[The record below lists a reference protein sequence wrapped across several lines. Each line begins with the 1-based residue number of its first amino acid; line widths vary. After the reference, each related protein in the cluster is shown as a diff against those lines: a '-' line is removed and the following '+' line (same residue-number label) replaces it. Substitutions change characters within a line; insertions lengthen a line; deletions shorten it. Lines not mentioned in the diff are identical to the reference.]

1 MTRAL
6 AASATLFAI
15 TIPWALTAQTAAR
28 SAPVGEVVDTYF
40 GTRVA
45 DPYRWMETTN
55 SPELASYLNRQ
66 GELTRSALSPFAE
79 HRRSLLDRILA
90 LQNEVASVTG
100 VQRVG
105 DEYYYLEASKGSKD
119 RRLMRPVAGGS
130 AKLLLNPAVLSR
142 PESHAAIT
150 YFQPSWDG
158 KYVLAGVALGG
169 SEDATI
175 RIVQTSTAELL
186 KDAITRT
193 QNGSL
198 AWTDDSKSFYYI
210 GSRHFPQTLLP
221 RPFM

>member
-6 AASATLFAI
+6 TASATLFAI

-28 SAPVGEVVDTYF
+28 SAPVREGVDTYF

-79 HRRSLLDRILA
+79 QRRSLVDRILA

-105 DEYYYLEASKGSKD
+105 DEYYYLE
-119 RRLMRPVAGGS
+119 
-130 AKLLLNPAVLSR
+130 
-142 PESHAAIT
+142 
-150 YFQPSWDG
+150 
-158 KYVLAGVALGG
+158 
-169 SEDATI
+169 
-175 RIVQTSTAELL
+175 
-186 KDAITRT
+186 
-193 QNGSL
+193 
-198 AWTDDSKSFYYI
+198 
-210 GSRHFPQTLLP
+210 
-221 RPFM
+221 